1 MNTASEKL
9 QSRVAASAAVDTSY
23 QGEGNLGTDELRSTG
38 QEKAAMKVCQ
48 PEIRW
53 DLVQRVKAEIAA
65 GTFETPE
72 RIERTLERLA
82 EELFDL

>member
-9 QSRVAASAAVDTSY
+9 QSHATASAGVDASY
-23 QGEGNLGTDELRSTG
+23 RGEGSLGTDEIRPTG
-38 QEKAAMKVCQ
+38 QEKASIKVCQ

-72 RIERTLERLA
+72 RIEQTVQRLA
-82 EELFDL
+82 EELFDI

>member
-9 QSRVAASAAVDTSY
+9 QSRATASAAVDASY
-23 QGEGNLGTDELRSTG
+23 QGEGDLGTDEIRSTG
-38 QEKAAMKVCQ
+38 QEKAGIKVCQ

-53 DLVQRVKAEIAA
+53 DLVKRVKAQIAS

-72 RIERTLERLA
+72 RIERTVERLA
-82 EELFDL
+82 EDLFGL